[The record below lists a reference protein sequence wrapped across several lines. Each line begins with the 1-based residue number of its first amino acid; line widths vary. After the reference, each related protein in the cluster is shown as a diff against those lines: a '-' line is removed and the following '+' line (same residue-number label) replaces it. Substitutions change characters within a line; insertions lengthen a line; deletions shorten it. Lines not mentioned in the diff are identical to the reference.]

1 MNAES
6 KGALSLK
13 VRSKSMPLV
22 HVQPKSPRFYR
33 LKINKSKL
41 HEETEHELLHN
52 KQFFDL

>member
-6 KGALSLK
+6 KGTLSLK

-22 HVQPKSPRFYR
+22 HIQPKSPRF
-33 LKINKSKL
+33 SKL
-41 HEETEHELLHN
+41 KKNQSKIHEEMEHELLHN